1 LNQYLLVGS
10 AGFIGKT
17 LSKTLIREGLPV
29 VLIDSQ
35 TQLKKLMSG
44 AGKFDQF
51 DRVVWAAS
59 KVNPVSAEIN
69 PGLCEAELKIF
80 QEFLAALKSNGN
92 QNVHFIFLS
101 SAGCLYDGQ
110 ESAFDETCSAQGTN
124 AYGKLKR
131 QMELALEKSGLP
143 YSILRI
149 SNVYGPNQ
157 PIGRGQG
164 VIAEWIDAI
173 THGREICVF
182 GQLDSTRDYI
192 YIDDVTDAI
201 LALSEGSLSGIYN
214 VGSGTSHSLRD
225 VITILTDLA
234 KEELRVDYRA
244 SRPTDRR
251 NFSLEIS
258 KILRESSWVPK
269 YSLDLG
275 IKLSL
280 ESNTA
285 GK

>member
-1 LNQYLLVGS
+1 
-10 AGFIGKT
+10 
-17 LSKTLIREGLPV
+17 
-29 VLIDSQ
+29 
-35 TQLKKLMSG
+35 
-44 AGKFDQF
+44 
-51 DRVVWAAS
+51 
-59 KVNPVSAEIN
+59 
-69 PGLCEAELKIF
+69 
-80 QEFLAALKSNGN
+80 
-92 QNVHFIFLS
+92 
-101 SAGCLYDGQ
+101 
-110 ESAFDETCSAQGTN
+110 
-124 AYGKLKR
+124 
-131 QMELALEKSGLP
+131 MELALEKSGLH

-192 YIDDVTDAI
+192 YIDDVSEAI
-201 LALSEGSLSGIYN
+201 LALSESSLNGIYN
-214 VGSGTSHSLRD
+214 VGSGRSHSLRD

-258 KILRESSWVPK
+258 KILRVSSWAPK

-285 GK
+285 GR